1 MKRKSIALALAGTM
15 LAASILSGCS
25 NTTTND
31 NSDADTVSSSDEAE
45 SSSEEETPTETEA
58 PTETEE
64 QTEEAETMAISDDY
78 GWTYTEVINGYYN
91 SACEWEQDDPSAQ
104 PQLVSM
110 PEYTVGTVIYHHD
123 FEVDNGNGTYDSNSY
138 NYATASTTDEFAHS
152 GKYSYKVSSR
162 SSSVTDENGYNT
174 AGAGVRAAYE
184 DTPNGI
190 DSSELVGHKVLVD
203 FWIMY
208 TDVYYNGKMI
218 TELEDQVDFAYW
230 CRVNQQVNVD
240 ATGYCFIGTQTI
252 DKNTWTHVQFE
263 VSCTDDIN
271 NGLIFLVGSYNDADN
286 NGYVTTYYLDDI
298 TLTITE

>member
-1 MKRKSIALALAGTM
+1 MRRKSIALALAGTM
-15 LAASILSGCS
+15 LAAAILSGCS
-25 NTTTND
+25 NTT
-31 NSDADTVSSSDEAE
+31 SDDASGSASSPADEEASSP
-45 SSSEEETPTETEA
+45 EETPTETEA
-58 PTETEE
+58 PAETEAS
-64 QTEEAETMAISDDY
+64 TEEAETMAISDEY
-78 GWTYTEVINGYYN
+78 GWTYTEVQNGYYN
-91 SACEWEQDDPSAQ
+91 SACEWEQDSPDAQ

-123 FEVDNGNGTYDSNSY
+123 FEVDNGNSTYDSNSY
-138 NYATASTTDEFAHS
+138 NYATASTTTEFAHS

-162 SSSVTDENGYNT
+162 ASSITDANGYNT
-174 AGAGVRAAYE
+174 SGAGVRAAWE

-190 DSSELVGHKVLVD
+190 DSTELTGHKVLVD

-218 TELEDQVDFAYW
+218 TELDDQVDFAYW
-230 CRVNQQVNVD
+230 CRVNQKENVD
-240 ATGYCFIGTQTI
+240 STGYCFIGTQTI

-271 NGLIFLVGSYNDADN
+271 NGMIFLVGTYNDTDN

-298 TLTITE
+298 TLTIME